1 MEWRGEAVT
10 TERISP
16 GSGRGETETETLP
29 SPPCRGGTGTRRSGV
44 TSARRGRPREKGRV
58 EKKT

>member
-1 MEWRGEAVT
+1 MERG
-10 TERISP
+10 
-16 GSGRGETETETLP
+16 GRDDGADLAGIRARRETETLP